1 MKSILISFIFLISQ
15 IAFAQQQCFTNC
27 SSGSCITTCNPTN
40 TQNLGDA
47 FANGLKSGQDIG
59 NSIRQNREAQQ
70 RADQLQ
76 QQQQQQSQTQQ
87 ANADAA
93 KQAMQVLKDKQDGF
107 CADPANQAYYAK
119 TGCKPNEITFDQQL
133 DKSKIS
139 SSEKLVLKDLYPK
152 LQTLSREAAA
162 NMRTYYGPKGIKGA
176 DLVEG
181 KMIPQSDKNN
191 LELYS
196 GKITWGDYN
205 TRRKEIFDAYMA
217 EFRSL

>member
-1 MKSILISFIFLISQ
+1 MMDSAQKGWDLGSQ
-15 IAFAQQQCFTNC
+15 
-27 SSGSCITTCNPTN
+27 
-40 TQNLGDA
+40 
-47 FANGLKSGQDIG
+47 IG
-59 NSIRQNREAQQ
+59 NSFRQNKESQQ

-76 QQQQQQSQTQQ
+76 QQQQQQNQTQQ

-205 TRRKEIFDAYMA
+205 IRRKEIFDAYMA